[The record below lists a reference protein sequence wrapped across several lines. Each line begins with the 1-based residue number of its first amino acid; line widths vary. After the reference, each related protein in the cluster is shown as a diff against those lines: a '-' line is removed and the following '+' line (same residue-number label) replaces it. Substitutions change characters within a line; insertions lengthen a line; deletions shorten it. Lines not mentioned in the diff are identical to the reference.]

1 MVLKKK
7 RVKFPRYN
15 ITHKRLNRLERLAHS
30 VRNVERYAYIRQG
43 LSGKVIDAG
52 CGVGYGTYMIAMNPD
67 VKWVVGIDNDKDA
80 INIARRE
87 YRAKNLTFVCNEF
100 DKAKLVGPYDWMVA
114 VEIIEHL
121 RNPKLL
127 ANLADR
133 FKINKIILT
142 YPSKKTTH
150 YNPFHFYDY
159 TDAMVKKV
167 FRKFKVTETY
177 DFHATHDTKV
187 LFLRRK

>member
-1 MVLKKK
+1 M
-7 RVKFPRYN
+7 RVRFPRYN

-67 VKWVVGIDNDKDA
+67 VKWVVGVDNDKEA
-80 INIARRE
+80 IKIARRE
-87 YRAKNLTFVCNEF
+87 YKAKNLTFVCNEF
-100 DKAKLVGPYDWMVA
+100 DNLFASPYDWLVA

-127 ANLADR
+127 ADLADR
-133 FKINKIILT
+133 FGIDKIILT

-167 FRKFKVTETY
+167 FRKFKIMDTY

-187 LFLRRK
+187 LFLRRR